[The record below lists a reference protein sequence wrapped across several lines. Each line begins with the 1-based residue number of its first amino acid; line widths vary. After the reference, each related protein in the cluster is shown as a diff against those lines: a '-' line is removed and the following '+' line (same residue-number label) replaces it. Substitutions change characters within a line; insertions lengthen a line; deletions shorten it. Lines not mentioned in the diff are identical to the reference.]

1 MYIARKEADLKDLR
15 NAAKRGEI
23 TILSSSDEIL
33 ARRAVDKFPV
43 DLLTNLATSTGR
55 DHTHYRRSGATQ
67 VLFNMMVEN
76 KVAYLIDFNRILATP
91 AGKSRALLLGRIM
104 QNIRIA
110 QKAKRQVPVFILGD
124 RSDEMLKAVARVL
137 GARKPLTKMDLA
149 IWKTQ
154 KLKIIKR
161 GVKLVR

>member
-1 MYIARKEADLKDLR
+1 MYVARKEADLKDLR
-15 NAAKRGEI
+15 NAAKKGEI

-33 ARRAVDKFPV
+33 ARRVVDKFPV
-43 DLLTNLATSTGR
+43 DLVTNLATSTGR

-67 VLFNMMVEN
+67 VLFNMMTDK
-76 KVAYLIDFNRILATP
+76 KVAYLIDFNRILATSP
-91 AGKSRALLLGRIM
+91 GKGRALLLGRIM

-124 RSDEMLKAVARVL
+124 RAEDMLKAFARVL
-137 GARKPLTKMDLA
+137 GARKPLTKTDLT
-149 IWKTQ
+149 IWKTK

-161 GVKLVR
+161 GVKYL